1 LNALSASLKR
11 KGTQGFGKER
21 REPSTGDTSLMLLLS
36 LRHVRISLPWGTF
49 HESDRI
55 LLLALESQ
63 IWNQEHTCPDAGSP
77 CLRSQGLQECF

>member
-11 KGTQGFGKER
+11 KGTQGFGKEP

-49 HESDRI
+49 HDGI
-55 LLLALESQ
+55 LLCLAAEAVPR
-63 IWNQEHTCPDAGSP
+63 T
-77 CLRSQGLQECF
+77 LRLKYY